1 MEKQC
6 LSGSEKFPFVGNYEV
21 IKRPFW
27 QINDSIELS
36 KTYWEKCANIVLLKL
51 YCCKNMLMC
60 DVEMGINVKY
70 YFLHNR
76 ILAIS
81 PSYSY

>member
-1 MEKQC
+1 MYKY
-6 LSGSEKFPFVGNYEV
+6 SPVKV
-21 IKRPFW
+21 I
-27 QINDSIELS
+27 
-36 KTYWEKCANIVLLKL
+36 LLQK
-51 YCCKNMLMC
+51 YMLMC